1 MITNVIESINS
12 VLIKTRNLPISALV
26 KSTYI
31 GYNALF
37 NQSGREVALMITYG
51 QVYTQF
57 LVQQTINPREVL
69 LTGNFRIRVDERW
82 CDCDKFQKIHVRCS
96 HVVAACKHAH
106 HECKNY
112 KHHAYTLESVSN
124 MYIGLFRGL
133 CNEAY

>member
-51 QVYTQF
+51 QVYTQV
-57 LVQQTINPREVL
+57 LNMAMEDTQRKINSHIVL
-69 LTGNFRIRVDERW
+69 EFD
-82 CDCDKFQKIHVRCS
+82 
-96 HVVAACKHAH
+96 
-106 HECKNY
+106 
-112 KHHAYTLESVSN
+112 
-124 MYIGLFRGL
+124 
-133 CNEAY
+133 